1 MKSTVDLFGNVPR
14 MVWRLQYRLAVWR
27 MELAKKRLNELMA
40 VDYLCHNTE
49 AINGASKA
57 HKFWEALRDEANE
70 SLRSKK

>member
-1 MKSTVDLFGNVPR
+1 
-14 MVWRLQYRLAVWR
+14 

-40 VDYLCHNTE
+40 VDYLCHDTE